1 MNTLVSI
8 VVPVYNVKEYLHKC
22 VDSIIK
28 QTHRNIEIILVDDG
42 SQDGSALLCDELAE
56 SDKRIIVMHK
66 DNGGLV
72 SARKAGLIQAR
83 GKYILNVDSDDW
95 IEKDMVEQLLEA
107 AEQNDSD
114 IVTSG
119 YYEETPEYT
128 IKQTDTLP
136 EGNYNTEKEKFYLYR
151 HIIRNGMQRGM
162 NVTIWCKL
170 VKSDIMREIYLEM
183 SDEIRMGE
191 DAAFVYSCLALADRI
206 TISHN
211 AYYHYMAREG
221 TMSRSKNRRY
231 YREINDVI
239 LFIEKNFEKNKYK
252 KLLKKQLDY
261 YTVGLCLSGL
271 ERFFGLEKEFVIPRY
286 WFPQRELGIGSKL
299 IIYGAGAVGKS
310 YYKKI
315 KMEKLYEVVGWVD
328 KKYLYYQK
336 QGMVVFTPEKVVES
350 EYDYILLAL
359 KNVELAK
366 HVKNELIEKYHVE
379 ENKIL
384 WYEPIDLIAEW
395 MENQNERKWNDNL

>member
-8 VVPVYNVKEYLHKC
+8 VVPIYNTKEYLHKC
-22 VDSIIK
+22 VNSILK
-28 QTHRNIEIILVDDG
+28 QTHQNIEIILVDDG

-56 SDKRIIVMHK
+56 TDKRIIVMHR

-72 SARKAGLIQAR
+72 TARKTGLRQAR

-107 AEQNDSD
+107 AEQNGSD

-128 IKQTDTLP
+128 IRRTDTLP
-136 EGNYNTEKEKFYLYR
+136 EGNYNTEKEKLYMYR
-151 HIIRNGMQRGM
+151 HMIRNGIRRGI
-162 NVTIWCKL
+162 NVPIWCKL

-183 SDEIRMGE
+183 SDEIRVGE
-191 DAAFVYSCLALADRI
+191 DAAFIYSCLALADKI
-206 TISHN
+206 TILHN

-221 TMSRSKNRRY
+221 TMSRSKNRYY
-231 YREINDVI
+231 YREMNDVI

-252 KLLKKQLDY
+252 ELLKEQLDY
-261 YTVGLCLSGL
+261 HTVVLCLLGI
-271 ERFFGLEKEFVIPRY
+271 EKFLGMEKAFVIPRY
-286 WFPQRELGIGSKL
+286 WFPQKDLTMGSKL
-299 IIYGAGAVGKS
+299 IIYGAGAVGRS

-315 KMEKLYEVVGWVD
+315 RMEKLYEVVCWVD

-336 QGMVVFTPEKVVES
+336 RGMAVFTPEEVAERD
-350 EYDYILLAL
+350 YDYILLAL
-359 KNVELAK
+359 QNVELAK
-366 HVKNELIEKYHVE
+366 QVKDDLKEKYHVE
-379 ENKIL
+379 ENKII

-395 MENQNERKWNDNL
+395 MEECDF

>member
-8 VVPVYNVKEYLHKC
+8 VVPIYNAKEYLHKC

-28 QTHRNIEIILVDDG
+28 QTYENIELILVDDG

-66 DNGGLV
+66 NNGGLV
-72 SARKAGLIQAR
+72 TARKAGLRQAR

-95 IEKDMVEQLLEA
+95 IEKDMVEQLLAA

-119 YYEETPEYT
+119 YYEETLEYT

-136 EGNYNTEKEKFYLYR
+136 EGNYNTEEEKLYLYR
-151 HIIRNGMQRGM
+151 HMVRNGMRRGM
-162 NVTIWCKL
+162 NVPIWCKL
-170 VKSDIMREIYLEM
+170 VKSNIMREIYLEM
-183 SDEIRMGE
+183 SDEIRVGE
-191 DAAFVYSCLALADRI
+191 DAAFIYSCLALADKI

-211 AYYHYMAREG
+211 AYYHYMVREG
-221 TMSRSKNRRY
+221 TMSRSRNRYY

-239 LFIEKNFEKNKYK
+239 LFIEKNFEKNKYREF
-252 KLLKKQLDY
+252 LKEQLDY
-261 YTVGLCLSGL
+261 HTIVLCLLGM
-271 ERFFGLEKEFVIPRY
+271 EKFFGLEKAFLIPRY
-286 WFPQRELGIGSKL
+286 WFPQRELIMGSKL
-299 IIYGAGAVGKS
+299 IIYGAGVVGKS

-315 KMEKLYEVVGWVD
+315 KMEKLYEVVCWVD

-336 QGMVVFTPEKVVES
+336 QEMAVFAPEEVVKR

-359 KNVELAK
+359 KNVELAEP
-366 HVKNELIEKYHVE
+366 VKSELIEKYHVE

-384 WYEPIDLIAEW
+384 WY
-395 MENQNERKWNDNL
+395 

>member
-8 VVPVYNVKEYLHKC
+8 VIPVYNKKEYLHKC

-28 QTHRNIEIILVDDG
+28 QTHKNIEIILVDDG

-56 SDKRIIVMHK
+56 SDKRIIVIHR
-66 DNGGLV
+66 DHGGVV
-72 SARKAGLIQAR
+72 SARKAGLRQAR
-83 GKYILNVDSDDW
+83 GKYILNVDGDDW

-136 EGNYNTEKEKFYLYR
+136 EGNYNTEKEKLYLYR
-151 HIIRNGMQRGM
+151 HMVQNGIH
-162 NVTIWCKL
+162 VPTWCKL

-183 SDEIRMGE
+183 GDEMRMWE

-211 AYYHYMAREG
+211 AYYHYIVREG
-221 TMSRSKNRRY
+221 TLSRSKDRYY

-252 KLLKKQLDY
+252 ELLKEQLDY
-261 YTVGLCLSGL
+261 YTVATCLLGL
-271 ERFFGLEKEFVIPRY
+271 ERLFGLKKAFVIPRY
-286 WFPQRELGIGSKL
+286 WFPQGELGIGSKL
-299 IIYGAGAVGKS
+299 IIYGAGVVGKS

-315 KMEKLYEVVGWVD
+315 KMEKLYEVVCWVD

-336 QGMVVFTPEKVVES
+336 RGMDVYTPEKVVER

-384 WYEPIDLIAEW
+384 WYEPIDLISEW
-395 MENQNERKWNDNL
+395 MEERDLF